1 MLKAPKIP
9 LPYRL
14 SALALAIGLG
24 IGSGEFYILGRK
36 FAGAITNYAKLA
48 AEQNKPPPKPAEFK
62 NEPGV
67 VPVMILKSEKKN

>member
-1 MLKAPKIP
+1 MLKAPKVP

-14 SALALAIGLG
+14 AALALAIGLG
-24 IGSGEFYILGRK
+24 VFSGEFYILGRK

-48 AEQNKPPPKPAEFK
+48 AEQDKPPPRPAEYK

-67 VPVMILKSEKKN
+67 VPVMILKSDRKN